1 MEPRERGTLISR
13 TTPSDEE
20 KERIRAAYSAGEG
33 IKQLAEEWHR
43 KTDTIRA
50 ILVEGGVT
58 IRPRG
63 WRVGRSWTPD
73 RRRAADRA
81 RADRKR
87 RRGRAV

>member
-1 MEPRERGTLISR
+1 MA
-13 TTPSDEE
+13 PSDEE

-33 IKQLAEEWHR
+33 IKKLAEEWHR

-50 ILVEGGVT
+50 ILVEGGVE
-58 IRPRG
+58 IRPQG
-63 WRVGRSWTPD
+63 WKAGRSWTAA

-81 RADRKR
+81 KADRKR